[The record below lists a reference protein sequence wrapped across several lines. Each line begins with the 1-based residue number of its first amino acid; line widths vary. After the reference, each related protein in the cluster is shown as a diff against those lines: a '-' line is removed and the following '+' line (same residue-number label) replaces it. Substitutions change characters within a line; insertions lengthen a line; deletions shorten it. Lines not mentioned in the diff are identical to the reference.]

1 MSAKDEVISKRIPGT
16 CSWFKPRLQEFRDA
30 TDQCFLLILGAPGA
44 GKSALSGWI
53 LEEIESQERQSDSIV
68 LHFFISK
75 FALALRDEI
84 PINDFQKAMKSINV
98 PFSMC

>member
-1 MSAKDEVISKRIPGT
+1 MSAKDEITSKRIHGT

-30 TDQCFLLILGAPGA
+30 TDQCFLLIVAAPGA

-53 LEEIESQERQSDSIV
+53 LDEIESQERQSDSIV

-75 FALALRDEI
+75 STLALRHEI
-84 PINDFQKAMKSINV
+84 RIKA
-98 PFSMC
+98 F